1 MAESSL
7 SRSNIRRISPVR
19 DGGTSGGIPTVQERR
34 RADQAAETIQRGIL
48 ESRRRQMVDE
58 ARKAAAPTGRTGDEK
73 YTQIPMSP
81 ELERRILNSA
91 TTTSAA
97 TSTAPAGGSRNEV
110 IGGTDSRGQSFNPTP
125 SQYEMGG
132 RSTAVPAST
141 VPPLLA
147 RPQPAAPA
155 RQGMIDG
162 RPANRVIADM
172 EGNAQARGNFGADI
186 ANRNIEKMGVQA
198 AVADYFE
205 RNRLDRPQPQPGN
218 MAEVRRS
225 MQAGPAAP
233 SVAGPAQRAM
243 LESRQRRGEA
253 LMQGPPSSAMTVRQ
267 EGPPAPLS
275 QSGPPLSAMT
285 VSQAGPPL
293 LARPAA
299 PEPPAL
305 VTRTNE
311 FAQSLRD
318 RANTPYQQRMT
329 EGGITIDDMRK
340 SAGGMVKSLAR
351 LPERA
356 RAFSERT
363 NQAAENFRRK
373 YAP

>member
-19 DGGTSGGIPTVQERR
+19 TEGGSASGSNIPVAGARSRYDEARATLER
-34 RADQAAETIQRGIL
+34 GLL
-48 ESRRRQMVDE
+48 ESRRRQVLGNAPAQTPGTTPAAD
-58 ARKAAAPTGRTGDEK
+58 ARPAATPTAAP
-73 YTQIPMSP
+73 
-81 ELERRILNSA
+81 
-91 TTTSAA
+91 
-97 TSTAPAGGSRNEV
+97 
-110 IGGTDSRGQSFNPTP
+110 
-125 SQYEMGG
+125 
-132 RSTAVPAST
+132 ASS

-162 RPANRVIADM
+162 RPANRVINDM
-172 EGNAQARGNFGADI
+172 EGSAQARGNFGAEI
-186 ANRNIEKMGVQA
+186 ANRNVEKMGVQG

-205 RNRLDRPQPQPGN
+205 RNRLDRDPGPSN
-218 MAEVRRS
+218 MAEVRQS
-225 MQAGPAAP
+225 LVQGPPTA

-253 LMQGPPSSAMTVRQ
+253 LMQGPVDNGSTLANARATAAGASVLRTPTAGAQLQNPSLALRSEGYVNAATGRVDSSMPSKTAMP
-267 EGPPAPLS
+267 E
-275 QSGPPLSAMT
+275 
-285 VSQAGPPL
+285 QAGPPL
-293 LARPAA
+293 LARPSRPVAAA
-299 PEPPAL
+299 PEPPAI

-329 EGGITIDDMRK
+329 EGGITIDDMKK
-340 SAGGMVKSLAR
+340 SAGGLVRSISR
-351 LPERA
+351 LPDKA